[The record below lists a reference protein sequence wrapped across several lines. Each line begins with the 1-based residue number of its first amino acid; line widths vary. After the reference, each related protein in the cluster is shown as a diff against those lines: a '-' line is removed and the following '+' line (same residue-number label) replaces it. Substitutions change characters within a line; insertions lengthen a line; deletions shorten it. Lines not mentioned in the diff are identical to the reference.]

1 MDSLDGLDD
10 PLKMIIYNMRILAYM
25 QGMNG
30 ATIKSMEGPYVQ
42 CLKMLHNNDQHDQ
55 HDQHNQHDQH
65 DKPKPFKL
73 CSQADQAYFDVDQF
87 GSIVGWFGLDGSKTV
102 LLRLHLD
109 ACRVKVNRQQTM
121 MCVYNQEA
129 YVFKLSDLVSSLST
143 NNKLVY
149 QTVQFGVDD
158 RIGSKMC
165 QLVQPGFLVFEPRK
179 HNGSTIV
186 YDLQQNRK
194 VAEFSNAKLR
204 VRYAYH
210 ADSQTLCFYLVFK
223 SNLLGPEVWAL
234 RPGGL
239 RRLFFIHFDKRDP
252 WYADL
257 LTVPTGFQLR
267 YDYDELLHFDAAT
280 MMDTCEDWHGSV
292 Q

>member
-1 MDSLDGLDD
+1 
-10 PLKMIIYNMRILAYM
+10 
-25 QGMNG
+25 
-30 ATIKSMEGPYVQ
+30 
-42 CLKMLHNNDQHDQ
+42 
-55 HDQHNQHDQH
+55 
-65 DKPKPFKL
+65 
-73 CSQADQAYFDVDQF
+73 
-87 GSIVGWFGLDGSKTV
+87 
-102 LLRLHLD
+102 
-109 ACRVKVNRQQTM
+109 
-121 MCVYNQEA
+121 
-129 YVFKLSDLVSSLST
+129 
-143 NNKLVY
+143 
-149 QTVQFGVDD
+149 
-158 RIGSKMC
+158 MC

>member
-1 MDSLDGLDD
+1 MLASLLASKVLDHKEFVDMDDRLN
-10 PLKMIIYNMRILAYM
+10 MMNYNMRILAY
-25 QGMNG
+25 QKGMRG
-30 ATIKSMEGPYVQ
+30 AMYI
-42 CLKMLHNNDQHDQ
+42 DQHDQ
-55 HDQHNQHDQH
+55 HYQHDQLDKLDNL

-87 GSIVGWFGLDGSKTV
+87 GSIVGWFGSDESKTV

-109 ACRVKVNRQQTM
+109 ACHVNVNKRQTM

-129 YVFKLSDLVSSLST
+129 YVFKLSDLVNSLST
-143 NNKLVY
+143 KSQLVH
-149 QTVQFGVDD
+149 QQVEFGVDD
-158 RIGSKMC
+158 RIGSKTC

-194 VAEFSNAKLR
+194 VADFSNAR
-204 VRYAYH
+204 FSVRHADH

-223 SNLLGPEVWAL
+223 SNLLGPEVCAL

-239 RRLFFIHFDKRDP
+239 RRVFLIHFDKRDP
-252 WYADL
+252 WDSRL
-257 LTVPTGFQLR
+257 LTVPTGFKLR
-267 YDYDELLHFDAAT
+267 SDFDDLMHFDAAT
-280 MMDTCEDWHGSV
+280 MMDTCDDWHGNV